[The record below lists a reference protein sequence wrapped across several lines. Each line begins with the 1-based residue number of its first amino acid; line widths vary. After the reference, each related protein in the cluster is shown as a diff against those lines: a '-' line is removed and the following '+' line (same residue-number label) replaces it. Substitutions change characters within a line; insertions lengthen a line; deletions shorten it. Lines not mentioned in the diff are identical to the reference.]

1 MINFVI
7 ETKTFFLDGK
17 NFTYAFYVSESG
29 QLRHLYCGKRIP
41 HDDLRYSETCGASS
55 RMASA
60 PGRNDIP
67 AYRTSYESY
76 PPEITFFGTSDYR
89 EATIVVRNHTG
100 DSLLE
105 LSYVGYDILENKPKI
120 SGMPSMDGGETL
132 VVHLKDRYS
141 EFCADLYYTV
151 YDDASV
157 IARRIVYK
165 NGSSEKVR
173 LERAYSFA
181 FSLPSSRE
189 YDVISLYG
197 AWAKE
202 RHIDRI
208 PLPHGIISIDSKRT
222 ASSAVLNP
230 FIALVEKDTTE
241 TSGNAFG
248 FSLIYSSSYALK
260 AQKNIDGSAIVLGGI
275 QDFDFGWVLEAGEE
289 FETPEAVIAFSS
301 EGLGGMSRAFHDTF
315 RNHLINK
322 RFVNAPRPLVIN
334 NWEATYFS
342 FDNQKLKAIVDAV
355 EGTGI
360 DTFVL
365 DDGWFGKRDNDRSG
379 LGDWVVNEKKLEGGL
394 STIIDYVHSKGMKFG
409 LWFEPEMVSEDSDL
423 FRAHPDYAI
432 GMPNRPRCYS
442 RNQFMLDI
450 TRKDVRDYIVDSVNK
465 ILSENKIEYVKWDFN
480 RNVTDSYSIG
490 REPERQ
496 SEFAHRYALG
506 LYDLCERIVNANPD
520 IFFEGCS
527 GGGARFDP
535 AILYYFPQIWT
546 SDDTD
551 AEERTFIQYGTSLVY
566 PLSSMSCHVSICP
579 NHQTGRTTPFST
591 RANIAHLGATGY
603 ELDTTTFGEKDKAE
617 VAKQVEEYRQTQHL
631 ILEGD
636 LYRIDDPHKTN
647 FFSETVVSK
656 DKREAILVCYR
667 RMGSVNNE
675 IYRVR
680 VAGLDPTL
688 RYRVSELNT
697 TLSSEV
703 LMSIGV
709 VPNFKNGDF
718 TTVKYHFLAE

>member
-1 MINFVI
+1 MISFI
-7 ETKTFFLDGK
+7 PETKTFFLDGK

-29 QLRHLYCGKRIP
+29 QLRHLYCGKAIE

-89 EATIVVRNHTG
+89 EATVAVRNHTG

-105 LSYVGYDILENKPKI
+105 LSYEGYDILESKPKI

-132 VVHLKDRYS
+132 IVHLKDRYS
-141 EFCADLYYTV
+141 GFDADLYYTV

-165 NGSSEKVR
+165 NGGSEKVR

-189 YDVISLYG
+189 YELISLYG

-202 RHIDRI
+202 RHVDRT

-230 FIALVEKDTTE
+230 FVALVEKGTTE
-241 TSGNAFG
+241 STGNAFG

-260 AQKNIDGSAIVLGGI
+260 AQKNIDGSAIVLGGV
-275 QDFDFGWVLEAGEE
+275 QDFDFGWVLESGEE
-289 FETPEAVIAFSS
+289 FETPEAVIAFSC
-301 EGLGGMSRAFHDTF
+301 EGLGGMSRAFHDAF

-322 RFVNAPRPLVIN
+322 RFVNLPRPLVIN
-334 NWEATYFS
+334 NWEATYFT
-342 FDNQKLKAIVDAV
+342 FDNDKLKAIVDAV

-394 STIIDYVHSKGMKFG
+394 STIIDYVHSKGMNFG

-432 GMPNRPRCYS
+432 GMPSRPRCYS

-450 TRKDVRDYIVDSVNK
+450 TREDVRDYIVDSVNK
-465 ILSENKIEYVKWDFN
+465 ILTENKIEYVKWDFN

-490 REPERQ
+490 RDPERQ

-520 IFFEGCS
+520 VFFEGCS

-591 RANIAHLGATGY
+591 RADIAHLGATGY
-603 ELDTTTFGEKDKAE
+603 ELDTTTFTENDRSE
-617 VAKQVEEYRQTQHL
+617 VQKQTAEYRRIQHL

-636 LYRIDDPHKTN
+636 LYRIDDPNKSN
-647 FFSETVVSK
+647 FFSETIVSK
-656 DKREAILVCYR
+656 DKREAILVSYR
-667 RMGSVNNE
+667 RLGSVNNE

-680 VAGLDPTL
+680 VCGLDPKR
-688 RYRVSELNT
+688 RYKVLELNR
-697 TLSSEV
+697 TLSGEV
-703 LMSIGV
+703 LMSVGV
-709 VPNFKNGDF
+709 VPSFASGDF
-718 TTVKYHFLAE
+718 TTVKYHFIAE

>member
-1 MINFVI
+1 MINFVS

-17 NFTYAFYVSESG
+17 DFTYAFYIGESG
-29 QLRHLYCGKRIP
+29 QLRHLYCGKKIA
-41 HDDLRYSETCGASS
+41 HDDLRYSVTCGASS

-89 EATIVVRNHTG
+89 EATVAVRNHTG

-105 LSYVGYDILENKPKI
+105 LSYVGYEILDHKPKI
-120 SGMPSMDGGETL
+120 NGMPSMDGSETL
-132 VVHLKDRYS
+132 IIHLKDIYS
-141 EFCADLYYTV
+141 GFCADLYYTV

-165 NGSSEKVR
+165 NGGSEKVR

-202 RHIDRI
+202 RRIDRTS
-208 PLPHGIISIDSKRT
+208 LPHGIISIDSKRT

-230 FIALVEKDTTE
+230 FIALVDRDTTE

-260 AQKNIDGSAIVLGGI
+260 AQKNVDGSAIVLGGV

-301 EGLGGMSRAFHDTF
+301 EGLGGMSRAFHDAF

-322 RFVNAPRPLVIN
+322 RFVNSPRPLVIN
-334 NWEATYFS
+334 NWEATYFN
-342 FDNQKLKAIVDAV
+342 FDNKKLMGIVDAV

-360 DTFVL
+360 DTLVL
-365 DDGWFGKRDNDRSG
+365 DDGWFGKRDNDCSG

-394 STIIDYVHSKGMKFG
+394 STIIDYVHSKGMNFG

-423 FRAHPDYAI
+423 FRTHPDYAI
-432 GMPNRPRCYS
+432 GIPSRPRCYS

-450 TRKDVRDYIVDSVNK
+450 TRSDVRDYIVNSVNK

-490 REPERQ
+490 RDPERQ

-506 LYDLCERIVNANPD
+506 LYDLCERIVEANPD

-591 RANIAHLGATGY
+591 RADIAHLGATGY
-603 ELDTTTFGEKDKAE
+603 ELDTTTFTEKDKAE
-617 VAKQVEEYRQTQHL
+617 VKKQTEEYRQIQHL

-636 LYRIDDPHKTN
+636 LYRIDDPHKSN
-647 FFSETVVSK
+647 FFSEAVVSK

-667 RMGSVNNE
+667 RLGSVNNE
-675 IYRVR
+675 IYRIR
-680 VAGLDPTL
+680 VAGLEPTL
-688 RYRVSELNT
+688 RYRVPELNL
-697 TLSSEV
+697 TLSGEV
-703 LMSIGV
+703 LMSVGV
-709 VPNFKNGDF
+709 VPKFAQGDF
-718 TTVKYHFLAE
+718 TTVKYHFFAE

>member
-1 MINFVI
+1 MINFVAD
-7 ETKTFFLDGK
+7 TKTFFLDGK
-17 NFTYAFYVSESG
+17 DFTYAFYVSESG
-29 QLRHLYCGKRIP
+29 QLRHLYCGKSIP
-41 HDDLRYSETCGASS
+41 HDDLRYSVATGAVSC
-55 RMASA
+55 MATA
-60 PGRNDIP
+60 PGRIDTP
-67 AYRTSYESY
+67 AYLTSYDSY

-89 EATIVVRNHTG
+89 EPCVAVRNPEG
-100 DSLLE
+100 DSLVE
-105 LSYVGYDILENKPKI
+105 LLFDNYDILSQKPKI
-120 SGMPSMDGGETL
+120 TGMPSMDGDETL
-132 VVHLKDRYS
+132 VVHLKDKYS
-141 EFCADLYYTV
+141 DFGADLYYTV
-151 YDDASV
+151 YDDTSV
-157 IARRIVYK
+157 IARQIVYK
-165 NGSSEKVR
+165 NGGSKRIR

-181 FSLPSSRE
+181 FALPSSRE

-202 RHIDRI
+202 RRIDRT

-222 ASSAVLNP
+222 TSSAVLNP

-248 FSLIYSSSYALK
+248 FSLIYSSSFALK
-260 AQKNIDGSAIVLGGI
+260 AQKKLDGSSIVLGGI
-275 QDFDFGWVLEAGEE
+275 QDFDFGWMLESGEE

-301 EGLGGMSRAFHDTF
+301 EGLGGMSRAFHDAF

-322 RFVNAPRPLVIN
+322 RFVKSPRPLVIN
-334 NWEATYFS
+334 NWEATYFN
-342 FDNQKLKAIVDAV
+342 FDNKKLMDIVDAV

-365 DDGWFGKRDNDRSG
+365 DDGWFGKRNNDRSG
-379 LGDWVVNEKKLEGGL
+379 LGDWVVNDKKLEGGL
-394 STIIDYVHSKGMKFG
+394 STVIDYVHSKGMKFG

-432 GMPNRPRCYS
+432 GLPSRPRCYS
-442 RNQFMLDI
+442 RNQFILDL
-450 TRKDVRDYIVDSVNK
+450 TREEVRDYIVNSVNR

-490 REPERQ
+490 RDPERQ

-527 GGGARFDP
+527 AGGARFDP
-535 AILYYFPQIWT
+535 AILHYFPQIWT

-591 RANIAHLGATGY
+591 RADIAHLGATGY
-603 ELDTTTFGEKDKAE
+603 ELDTTTFTEKDKADVE
-617 VAKQVEEYRQTQHL
+617 KQTAEYRSIQRL

-656 DKREAILVCYR
+656 DKKEAFLVCYR
-667 RMGSVNNE
+667 RLGSVNNE

-680 VAGLDPTL
+680 VAGLNPSL
-688 RYRVSELNT
+688 RYRVPELNL
-697 TLSSEV
+697 TLSGEV
-703 LMSIGV
+703 LMSVGV
-709 VPNFKNGDF
+709 VPHFASGDF
-718 TTVKYHFLAE
+718 TTVKYHFFAE